1 MENLHHPWII
11 NIISQS
17 VPEETVLHLLLLPFV
32 VTLVAL
38 FRQVFGIKAFG
49 IYTPTLITFSFLV
62 VGVKYG
68 IAIFVA
74 VILVGML
81 SRFLLKKFRLL
92 YLPKVAITLTLVSF
106 AVLLLLAL
114 GGSIQRTGF
123 AAMSIAPIII
133 MIALV
138 EKIIV
143 TQMENGTKEA
153 FLVSGQTLLIS
164 LASYYL
170 TSISSFQQ
178 LLLNSPWIVLITII
192 INIIVG
198 RWTGLRISE
207 YWRFRDILK

>member
-1 MENLHHPWII
+1 MESFYHPWIL
-11 NIISQS
+11 NIISHN

-32 VTLVAL
+32 VTLVAF

-68 IAIFVA
+68 VAIFA
-74 VILVGML
+74 TVILVGMI

-92 YLPKVAITLTLVSF
+92 YLPRVAITLTFISF
-106 AVLLLLAL
+106 VILLLLAL
-114 GGSIQRTGF
+114 SGSVQRTGF

-143 TQMENGTKEA
+143 TQMEKGTKEA
-153 FLVSGQTLLIS
+153 FIVSGQTLLIS
-164 LASYYL
+164 LVSYYF
-170 TSISSFQQ
+170 TSIPSFQT
-178 LLLNSPWIVLITII
+178 LLLASPWIVFLTIVL
-192 INIIVG
+192 NIAVG
-198 RWTGLRISE
+198 KWTGLRISE

>member
-68 IAIFVA
+68 IAIFIA
-74 VILVGML
+74 VILMGML

-92 YLPKVAITLTLVSF
+92 YLPKVAITLTLISF

-164 LASYYL
+164 LVSYYL